1 MLLLHNKIKYMRA
14 RMNHTYKIIENII
27 KGRSIITILLI
38 KFQFLSNAT
47 TMTWNISNEDVESDR
62 RRKKKKKER
71 IRKESYRYI
80 GYEKSKNRSDA
91 MIAKQRIFFFF
102 FSPFSRK
109 SYYYYATASKE
120 IHWLSVALL
129 LVQAA
134 FPIARLNVCNMFC

>member
-102 FSPFSRK
+102 FFPLFSK
-109 SYYYYATASKE
+109 K
-120 IHWLSVALL
+120 LL
-129 LVQAA
+129 LLRHRVERNPLVIRG
-134 FPIARLNVCNMFC
+134 FIARSSCVSDCTAKRV

>member
-62 RRKKKKKER
+62 RRKKKKKKEYKKNCR
-71 IRKESYRYI
+71 IRKIEESIRRDDR
-80 GYEKSKNRSDA
+80 KTKN
-91 MIAKQRIFFFF
+91 FFFF
-102 FSPFSRK
+102 FFPPFLEKATTTTPPRRK
-109 SYYYYATASKE
+109 KSIGYP
-120 IHWLSVALL
+120 WLYCSFKLR
-129 LVQAA
+129 
-134 FPIARLNVCNMFC
+134 FRLHG